1 MHVVDF
7 AAAAAA
13 IMAVGG
19 VVSVVAAVAADGAAV
34 SPGVVAAAEKPLR
47 RLAAEALH
55 AADAAVQPDLVVA
68 NSQLA

>member
-7 AAAAAA
+7 AAVVAAAV
-13 IMAVGG
+13 MAVEG
-19 VVSVVAAVAADGAAV
+19 VVSVVAADGAAV
-34 SPGVVAAAEKPLR
+34 SPAVVAAAEKPLR

-55 AADAAVQPDLVVA
+55 AADAAAVQPDFVVA